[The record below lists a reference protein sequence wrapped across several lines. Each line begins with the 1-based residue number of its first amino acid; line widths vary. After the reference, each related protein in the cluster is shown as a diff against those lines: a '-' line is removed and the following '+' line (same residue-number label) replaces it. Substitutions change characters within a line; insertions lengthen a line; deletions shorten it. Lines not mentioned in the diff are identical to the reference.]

1 MNVKQR
7 KKRLVIFG
15 GMLLIMILC
24 VVMGVHKP
32 QQVTAAT
39 TKKTTSTKYPYLI
52 KVNKKM
58 NTVTIYKKDTKGK
71 YTVPIKAMVCSTGK
85 NTPIGTFKT
94 KAKYRWKWL
103 YHNVYGQYSTRIT
116 GPILFHSVYYYKKN
130 PATLSIKEFN
140 KLGTSASMGCVRLQ
154 VVDAKWIYD
163 NCGVG
168 TKVVI
173 YSSNNPGPLGKPKAI
188 KMGKSIAWDP
198 TDTTNKKNPY
208 NKKKPTITGVKNIT
222 IAYGSTFL
230 PKKGM
235 KAYNTCGYKITDSV
249 KVTSNVNTKIAG
261 NYKVTYKVTD
271 KLNRKATKT
280 ITVKVKPM
288 AGMPIIS
295 GVGNKQYLY
304 NKYKGLPLSSYVL
317 NGITAHVGGQKL
329 GSSYIKYTVKTVINN
344 NSMVKYA
351 VTYSVT
357 NGAYKATKTAYIYL
371 DKQAPTILGAQDMEL
386 TAQQLEDLKKQL
398 EEKNYRDVTFSDN
411 CTASNQLVITTS
423 LTAVDNS
430 NYLLIYKVKDKVGL
444 VSTKSV
450 NIHIVLESE
459 PVIDPQPGENPE
471 L

>member
-1 MNVKQR
+1 MKEKQN
-7 KKRLVIFG
+7 KKRLIVFSS
-15 GMLLIMILC
+15 LLIIMVLY

-32 QQVTAAT
+32 QQVSAAS
-39 TKKTTSTKYPYLI
+39 TKKTSTAKYPYLI

-58 NTVTIYKKDTKGK
+58 NTVTIYKKDAKGK
-71 YTVPIKAMVCSTGK
+71 YTVPVKAMVCSTGK
-85 NTPIGTFKT
+85 NTPIGTFNT

-116 GPILFHSVYYYKKN
+116 GPILFHSVYYYKKD
-130 PATLSIKEFN
+130 PSTLSVKEFN

-163 NCGVG
+163 NCSVG

-173 YSSNNPGPLGKPKAI
+173 YNSKNPGPLGKPQAI
-188 KMGKSIAWDP
+188 KMGKMFTWDP

-235 KAYNTCGYKITDSV
+235 KAYNTCGYKITNSV
-249 KVTSNVNTKIAG
+249 KVISNVNIKVAG

-271 KLNRKATKT
+271 KLNRKVTKT
-280 ITVKVKPM
+280 ITVKVKPK

-295 GVGNKQYLY
+295 GVSDKQYLY
-304 NKYKGLPLSSYVL
+304 NKYKDLPLSAYVL

-357 NGAYKATKTAYIYL
+357 NGSYKATKTAYIYL
-371 DKQAPTILGAQDMEL
+371 DKQAPTISGAQDMEL
-386 TAQQLEDLKKQL
+386 TAQQLEDLKRQL
-398 EEKNYRDVTFSDN
+398 EEKNYRDVTFVDN

-423 LTAVDNS
+423 LRAVDDS
-430 NYLLIYKVKDKVGL
+430 YYRLIYKVKDKVGL

-459 PVIDPQPGENPE
+459 PEIDPQPGENPR